1 MTKPKINYD
10 EMSDTLYVS
19 FEPGT
24 KATGI
29 ELNEHILL
37 RIDKNKRRV
46 VGLTFFE
53 YSLLAQKTDV
63 GPRSFPLTGLS
74 ELSDDLR
81 QIVLDILLSPPVS
94 DILSVSAFTPSIVET
109 IPITLLQPLPLS
121 TVRNA
126 TAST

>member
-1 MTKPKINYD
+1 MTQPKFNYD
-10 EMSDTLYVS
+10 EISDTLYVS

-37 RIDKNKRRV
+37 RINKDKRKV
-46 VGLTFFE
+46 IGLTFLE

-74 ELSDDLR
+74 KLSDELR
-81 QIVLDILLSPPVS
+81 QIVLDMLLSPPVS
-94 DILSVSAFTPSIVET
+94 DILSLSAFTPSIIES
-109 IPITLLQPLPLS
+109 IPITFLQPMPLS
-121 TVRNA
+121 A
-126 TAST
+126 A

>member
-1 MTKPKINYD
+1 MTKPKFNYD

-19 FEPGT
+19 FEPGM

-29 ELNEHILL
+29 ELNDHILL
-37 RIDKNKRRV
+37 RINKKERKV
-46 VGLTFFE
+46 ISLTFLE

-81 QIVLDILLSPPVS
+81 EIVLDILLSPPVS
-94 DILSVSAFTPSIVET
+94 DILSLSAFTPSIVET
-109 IPITLLQPLPLS
+109 IPITLLQPLPVS
-121 TVRNA
+121 TA
-126 TAST
+126 

>member
-1 MTKPKINYD
+1 MTKPKFNYD
-10 EMSDTLYVS
+10 EVSDTLYVS

-37 RIDKNKRRV
+37 RINKNKRKV
-46 VGLTFFE
+46 IGLTFFE
-53 YSLLAQKTDV
+53 YSLLAQKTDI

-94 DILSVSAFTPSIVET
+94 NILSVSAFTPSIVET
-109 IPITLLQPLPLS
+109 IPIMLLQPLPLS
-121 TVRNA
+121 A
-126 TAST
+126 P

>member
-1 MTKPKINYD
+1 MEKPKITYD

-37 RIDKNKRRV
+37 RINKNKRKA

-53 YSLLAQKTDV
+53 YSLLAQKTDL

-74 ELSDDLR
+74 ELSGDIR
-81 QIVLDILLSPPVS
+81 QIVLDILRTPPVR
-94 DILSVSAFTPSIVET
+94 DIISVSAFTSSIAET
-109 IPITLLQPLPLS
+109 IPITTLQPLPLS
-121 TVRNA
+121 A
-126 TAST
+126 A